1 MKTTHYDS
9 ANEFDPV
16 SYFEGKKVLLVGNS
30 ENPKE
35 QDYLKYN
42 SIVRM
47 NLGVQEEPCDVW
59 INNLVYQG
67 HKSLGHI
74 PDVEKIMRMN
84 CEKDGRRLNR
94 YPKELD
100 KYKIWFWNVTDYNNL
115 CNKYSYPRP
124 TTGLVAIYYFLNF
137 VNCDLTITGFDF
149 FKSRNRWTME
159 IHKHSGTAA
168 YPVHDMEKEERII
181 TDWVK
186 QKRLN
191 AII

>member
-67 HKSLGHI
+67 HKSLGYI
-74 PDVEKIMRMN
+74 PDVDKIMRMN
-84 CEKDGRRLNR
+84 CEKQGRRLNR
-94 YPKELD
+94 LPID
-100 KYKIWFWNVTDYNNL
+100 FKYKKIKIIFKVL
-115 CNKYSYPRP
+115 K
-124 TTGLVAIYYFLNF
+124 GQLFE
-137 VNCDLTITGFDF
+137 
-149 FKSRNRWTME
+149 FKSLSHFGFFYSTFLMFW
-159 IHKHSGTAA
+159 
-168 YPVHDMEKEERII
+168 
-181 TDWVK
+181 W
-186 QKRLN
+186 
-191 AII
+191 

>member
-1 MKTTHYDS
+1 MRTTHYDS

-42 SIVRM
+42 TIVRM

-59 INNLVYQG
+59 INNLVRQG
-67 HKSLGHI
+67 HNLLGHI
-74 PDVEKIMRMN
+74 PQVDKIMRMN
-84 CEKDGRRLNR
+84 CEKDGRRLYR

-100 KYKIWFWNVTDYNNL
+100 RYKMWFWNVNDYNNL
-115 CNKYSYPRP
+115 CNKFAYKRP
-124 TTGLVAIYYFLNF
+124 TTGLIAIYYFLTF
-137 VNCDLTITGFDF
+137 TNCDLTITGYDF
-149 FKSRNRWTME
+149 FESRNRWTME
-159 IHKHSGTAA
+159 IHQDSGVPA
-168 YPVHDMEKEERII
+168 YPVHNMAREREII
-181 TDWVK
+181 TNWIK
-186 QKRLN
+186 KKKLN

>member
-67 HKSLGHI
+67 HKSLGYT
-74 PDVEKIMRMN
+74 PDVDKIMRMN
-84 CEKDGRRLNR
+84 CEKQGRRLNR
-94 YPKELD
+94 LPID
-100 KYKIWFWNVTDYNNL
+100 FKYKKIWFWNVTDFNNM

-124 TTGLVAIYYFLNF
+124 TTGFMAIYYFLTF
-137 VNCDLTITGFDF
+137 INCSLTITGYDF
-149 FKSRNRWTME
+149 FESRNRWTME
-159 IHKHSGTAA
+159 IHTSSGKPA
-168 YPVHDMEKEERII
+168 YPVHDMEKERRIVE
-181 TDWVK
+181 DWIK
-186 QKRLN
+186 QKKLH